1 MIEKVASMAGKRG
14 YNVSSRLDNCL
25 IMSKCIKDIVK
36 VLIIYEDKVIV
47 QEIVDLKQSRKV
59 AELSSDQISEMLKG
73 E

>member
-1 MIEKVASMAGKRG
+1 MIEKVASVAGKRG
-14 YNVSSRLDNCL
+14 YKVLSRLDNCL

-36 VLIIYEDKVIV
+36 VLIIYADKVIV
-47 QEIVDLKQSRKV
+47 QEIVDLKEPRKV